1 MSLKQPVKQFKTS
14 VFRSNLFYEI
24 VFRDLLTDD
33 AFDNLKEFVEECL
46 KETPKNS
53 SSSSAKTSNEAKTKP
68 GNENKNCGIIY
79 CRSRDS
85 CVQVAERLASKNVSA
100 KAYHAGLKNSE
111 RDEIQEEWMQG
122 KTKVIV
128 YV

>member
-53 SSSSAKTSNEAKTKP
+53 SSSTAKTSNEAKTKP